1 MGGSAVGGRP
11 GNASLNRAGTMILLC
26 SQDAAEEEGG
36 DKVSGTRIWLPA
48 LLGTIFLALTV
59 RADAVDPAT
68 PVGTVLAA
76 AAVPAVGVPP
86 TDPKAM
92 VPPGPSPPD
101 ESLQVRVEQLDD
113 VVEGLPL
120 RFRVFFP
127 DRFNPAGLEL
137 TYSVVQGAEN
147 AREGV
152 DFRGLTGPVTID
164 AGSVVGTFEIPTLLN
179 PASGGATLLVQVRQG
194 DQVLGR
200 AIGTITNRPAPGVEL
215 TSTPA
220 IEGEELVFEVAIDPA
235 AEVRGPWTY
244 DWRVEAVDSVEGAS
258 AVENVDF
265 QPSSGTLQFDAE
277 GRPLEVRIPT
287 LRNESV
293 TEPRSLRLIVSAGDA
308 EWTSLGMIEDSEAA
322 PPPPQATPLPEP
334 EAPAPTHWDWGPI
347 AIGVAVLLVLATG
360 AWWMLRRPPAP
371 DVTNG
376 AEDSAPQEAVLPELV
391 VETSSGP
398 RAFEPTGLGVPELVI
413 ETKAG
418 PAVFTPPARLP
429 VEPVGGQDG

>member
-1 MGGSAVGGRP
+1 
-11 GNASLNRAGTMILLC
+11 
-26 SQDAAEEEGG
+26 
-36 DKVSGTRIWLPA
+36 VSGTRRWLAA
-48 LLGTIFLALTV
+48 LLGMVFLALTGP
-59 RADAVDPAT
+59 ADAVDPAGSILSKAAIP
-68 PVGTVLAA
+68 PVGA
-76 AAVPAVGVPP
+76 PP
-86 TDPKAM
+86 TDPKTI
-92 VPPGPSPPD
+92 VPPEPSPPD

-113 VVEGLPL
+113 VVEGAPL

-137 TYSVVQGAEN
+137 TYSVDPAAES

-152 DFRGLTGPVTID
+152 DYRGPTGPVTID
-164 AGSVVGTFEIPTLLN
+164 AGSDFGTFEIPTLLN

-194 DQVLGR
+194 GQVLGR
-200 AIGTITNRPAPGVEL
+200 ALGTITNRPPPDVEL
-215 TSTPA
+215 TSSPA

-265 QPSSGTLQFDAE
+265 RPSSGTLQFDAE

-293 TEPRSLRLIVSAGDA
+293 TEPRSLRLIVSAGEA
-308 EWTSLGMIEDSEAA
+308 EWTSLGMIEDPRAA
-322 PPPPQATPLPEP
+322 PPPPPPPPDPETASPTPG
-334 EAPAPTHWDWGPI
+334 WDWTLI
-347 AIGVAVLLVLATG
+347 AIVAAVLATVVIG
-360 AWWMLRRPPAP
+360 AWWMLRPTPSI
-371 DVTNG
+371 DVI
-376 AEDSAPQEAVLPELV
+376 EDEETDAPQEPVLPELV
-391 VETSSGP
+391 VETRSGP
-398 RAFEPTGLGVPELVI
+398 RMFEPTELGLPELVI

-429 VEPVGGQDG
+429 VETVGGQNG

>member
-1 MGGSAVGGRP
+1 
-11 GNASLNRAGTMILLC
+11 
-26 SQDAAEEEGG
+26 
-36 DKVSGTRIWLPA
+36 
-48 LLGTIFLALTV
+48 
-59 RADAVDPAT
+59 
-68 PVGTVLAA
+68 
-76 AAVPAVGVPP
+76 VPP
-86 TDPKAM
+86 TDPKTI
-92 VPPGPSPPD
+92 VPPGQSPPD

-137 TYSVVQGAEN
+137 TYSVDPGAES

-152 DFRGLTGPVTID
+152 DYRGLTGPVIID
-164 AGSVVGTFEIPTLLN
+164 KGVGTFEIQTLLN

-194 DQVLGR
+194 DQLLGST
-200 AIGTITNRPAPGVEL
+200 IGTITDRPLPGVEV

-220 IEGEELVFEVAIDPA
+220 IEGEELVFDVAIDPA

-244 DWRVEAVDSVEGAS
+244 SWRVEAVDSVEGAS

-265 QPSSGTLQFDAE
+265 RPSSGTLRFDAE
-277 GRPLEVRIPT
+277 GRPLDQIRIPT

-293 TEPRSLRLIVSAGDA
+293 TEPRTLRLIVSAGERQWSA
-308 EWTSLGMIEDSEAA
+308 LGMIEDSPVPPS
-322 PPPPQATPLPEP
+322 PPPLTPSPDPETASPPPGWDWTLIAIVGAVLVTVVIGIWWMLRPTPPPEVIDDVEP
-334 EAPAPTHWDWGPI
+334 EAPQQP
-347 AIGVAVLLVLATG
+347 
-360 AWWMLRRPPAP
+360 
-371 DVTNG
+371 
-376 AEDSAPQEAVLPELV
+376 VLPELA

-398 RAFEPTGLGVPELVI
+398 RTFEPAGLGVPELAI

-429 VEPVGGQDG
+429 LEPVGGQDG